1 MKTLSMIY
9 KISKTEL
16 QTLFYSPIAWLIIVI
31 FTFQTSMGFSGVMS
45 DLVKSQELGYGLQ
58 SVTKNIFGGL
68 RGLFSMVQQ
77 YLYLYIPLLTMGLM
91 SREFSSGEIKLLY
104 SSPVTNTHIV
114 LGKFLAMMIFALV
127 LVGILLIYVIFG
139 ACTVKSFDLALT
151 FSGLL
156 GIYLL
161 ICAYAAIGL
170 FMSCL
175 TSYQMVAAMGTLAVL
190 SILNFI
196 GSVSQDIMFVRD
208 VTYWLSIS
216 GRVEEFINGLIC
228 SEDVLYFI
236 MVVILFLAWSII
248 KLQADRQK
256 KELRVTVGRY
266 VGVFLVVVLIGYFS
280 SRPFFKV
287 FYDVTCTKVNTLTP
301 NSQEIVSQLKGG
313 LTITTY
319 TNLLDENYWIALPN
333 AINIDIERFEKY
345 IRFKP
350 DIKMKYVY
358 YYDKVENDNL
368 DKRYPDMNDEER
380 ARELA
385 KGLEM
390 DFKMFLTPE
399 QIRQKIDLSSEGN
412 HFVRLIERESG
423 EKTFLRVFD
432 DNKRLPSEAEI
443 SIALKGLVT
452 TNMPKVGFLT
462 GHGERDSKLDGDRN
476 YNRIAQDKP
485 FRYSLINQGF
495 AFEDISL
502 ENEIPADIS
511 ILVIAE
517 LRSSITDEQMKNLDE
532 YVARGGNLLIAGEP
546 NRQEYMNPLVKRFG
560 VSFMPGC
567 LVERNE
573 NFLPNF
579 IKAHPTPEICELAY
593 VFEGLLEK
601 NRCITMPGCTGL
613 TYSKDKGFQVIP
625 MLMSD
630 TVGSWNELE
639 TMNFI
644 DDSVCLNPVIGEV
657 EKSYPTALALS
668 RKIGDK
674 EQKIVILGD
683 ADCISN
689 AEVSIYR
696 KTVKASNFALI
707 AGVFYWLS
715 DGEAPIDIRRPVPP
729 DDAICLSQQAVNGAR
744 IAFIWGY
751 PGVLLLIA
759 IFIWLRRRGR

>member
-161 ICAYAAIGL
+161 ICGYAAIGL

>member
-31 FTFQTSMGFSGVMS
+31 FTFQTSMGFSGVMG

-58 SVTKNIFGGL
+58 SVTKNIFGGWM
-68 RGLFSMVQQ
+68 GLFSTVQQ

-91 SREFSSGEIKLLY
+91 SREFSSGEVKLLY

-114 LGKFLAMMIFALV
+114 LGKFLAMMFFALV
-127 LVGILLIYVIFG
+127 LVGILLVYVIFG
-139 ACTVKSFDLALT
+139 LCTVESFDLSLT
-151 FSGLL
+151 LSGLL

-190 SILNFI
+190 SVLNFI
-196 GSVSQDIMFVRD
+196 GSVGQDMAFVRD

-216 GRVEEFINGLIC
+216 GRAEEFINGLIC

-236 MVVILFLAWSII
+236 VVVVLFLAWSII

-256 KELRVTVGRY
+256 KALSATVGKY
-266 VGVFLVVVLIGYFS
+266 VGIFGIVVLIGYFS
-280 SRPFFKV
+280 SRPVFKV
-287 FYDVTCTKVNTLTP
+287 FYDATRTKVNTLTP
-301 NSQEIVSQLKGG
+301 NSQEIVKQLKGG

-319 TNLLDENYWIALPN
+319 TNLLDENYWIALPS
-333 AINIDIERFEKY
+333 AINTDLERFEKY
-345 IRFKP
+345 LRFKP
-350 DIKMKYVY
+350 EIKMKYVY
-358 YYDKVENDNL
+358 YYDKVKNEDL

-390 DFKMFLTPE
+390 DFKMFLSPE

-452 TNMPKVGFLT
+452 TNMPKVGFLI
-462 GHGERDSKLDGDRN
+462 GHGERDSKQDGDRN

-495 AFEDISL
+495 AFEDVTL
-502 ENEIPADIS
+502 EKEIPTDIS

-517 LRSSITDEQMKNLDE
+517 LRSPITDEQMKNLDE

-546 NRQEYMNPLVKRFG
+546 NRQEYMNPLVERFG

-579 IKAHPTPEICELAY
+579 IKARPTSEICKLAY

-601 NRCITMPGCTGL
+601 NRCVTMPGCTGL
-613 TYSKDKGFQVIP
+613 AYSEGKGFQVIP
-625 MLMSD
+625 MLVSD

-639 TMNFI
+639 TTNFV
-644 DDSVCLNPVIGEV
+644 DDSVSLNPVIGEV

-668 RKIGDK
+668 RAIGSK

-689 AEVSIYR
+689 SEFNRRVNVR
-696 KTVKASNFALI
+696 TSNYTLI
-707 AGVFYWLS
+707 TGSFFWLS
-715 DGEAPIDIRRPVPP
+715 DNEVPIDVRRPEFP
-729 DDAICLSQQAVNGAR
+729 DNG
-744 IAFIWGY
+744 IYIGSVGEKVIKGIY
-751 PGVLLLIA
+751 MVIIPLLFMGLG
-759 IFIWLRRRGR
+759 IFIWIRRKGR

>member
-1 MKTLSMIY
+1 MNTLSMIY

-31 FTFQTSMGFSGVMS
+31 FTFQTSMGFSGVMG

-58 SVTKNIFGGL
+58 SVTKNIFAGWM
-68 RGLFSMVQQ
+68 GLFSTVQQ

-91 SREFSSGEIKLLY
+91 SREFSSGEVKLLY

-114 LGKFLAMMIFALV
+114 LGKFLAMMVFALV
-127 LVGILLIYVIFG
+127 LVGILLVYVIFG
-139 ACTVKSFDLALT
+139 MCTVESFDLSLT
-151 FSGLL
+151 LSGLL

-190 SILNFI
+190 SVLNFI
-196 GSVSQDIMFVRD
+196 GSVGQDMAFVRD

-216 GRVEEFINGLIC
+216 GRAEEFINGLIC

-236 MVVILFLAWSII
+236 VVVVLFLAWSII

-256 KELRVTVGRY
+256 KALSATVGKY
-266 VGVFLVVVLIGYFS
+266 VGIFGIVVLIGYFS
-280 SRPFFKV
+280 SRPVFKV
-287 FYDVTCTKVNTLTP
+287 FYDATRTKVNTLTP
-301 NSQEIVSQLKGG
+301 NSQEIVKQLKGG

-319 TNLLDENYWIALPN
+319 TNLLDENYWIALPS
-333 AINIDIERFEKY
+333 AINTDLERFEKY
-345 IRFKP
+345 LRFKP
-350 DIKMKYVY
+350 EIKMKYVY
-358 YYDKVENDNL
+358 YYDKVKNEDL

-390 DFKMFLTPE
+390 DFKMFLSPE

-452 TNMPKVGFLT
+452 TNMPKVGFLI
-462 GHGERDSKLDGDRN
+462 GHGERDSKQDGDRN

-495 AFEDISL
+495 AFEDVTL
-502 ENEIPADIS
+502 EKKIPADIS
-511 ILVIAE
+511 ILVVAE
-517 LRSSITDEQMKNLDE
+517 LRSPITDEQMKNLDE

-546 NRQEYMNPLVKRFG
+546 NRQEYMNPLVERFG

-579 IKAHPTPEICELAY
+579 IKARPTPEICELAY

-601 NRCITMPGCTGL
+601 NRCVTMPGCTGL
-613 TYSKDKGFQVIP
+613 AYSEGKGFQVIP
-625 MLMSD
+625 MLVSD
-630 TVGSWNELE
+630 TIGSWNELE
-639 TMNFI
+639 TTNFV
-644 DDSVCLNPVIGEV
+644 DDSVSLNPVIGEV
-657 EKSYPTALALS
+657 EKSYPTALVLL
-668 RKIGDK
+668 RTIGSK

-689 AEVSIYR
+689 GEVSIYR
-696 KTVKASNFALI
+696 KTVKASNFAVI

-729 DDAICLSQQAVNGAR
+729 DDTVYLSQRAMNGVR
-744 IAFIWGY
+744 IAFMWGY
-751 PGVLLLIA
+751 PGMLLLIA
-759 IFIWLRRRGR
+759 VFIWLRRRGR

>member
-1 MKTLSMIY
+1 MSMIY

>member
-1 MKTLSMIY
+1 M
-9 KISKTEL
+9 
-16 QTLFYSPIAWLIIVI
+16 
-31 FTFQTSMGFSGVMS
+31 
-45 DLVKSQELGYGLQ
+45 
-58 SVTKNIFGGL
+58 
-68 RGLFSMVQQ
+68 
-77 YLYLYIPLLTMGLM
+77 
-91 SREFSSGEIKLLY
+91 
-104 SSPVTNTHIV
+104 
-114 LGKFLAMMIFALV
+114 
-127 LVGILLIYVIFG
+127 
-139 ACTVKSFDLALT
+139 
-151 FSGLL
+151 
-156 GIYLL
+156 
-161 ICAYAAIGL
+161 
-170 FMSCL
+170 
-175 TSYQMVAAMGTLAVL
+175 
-190 SILNFI
+190 
-196 GSVSQDIMFVRD
+196 
-208 VTYWLSIS
+208 
-216 GRVEEFINGLIC
+216 
-228 SEDVLYFI
+228 
-236 MVVILFLAWSII
+236 
-248 KLQADRQK
+248 
-256 KELRVTVGRY
+256 
-266 VGVFLVVVLIGYFS
+266 
-280 SRPFFKV
+280 
-287 FYDVTCTKVNTLTP
+287 TP

>member
-1 MKTLSMIY
+1 M
-9 KISKTEL
+9 
-16 QTLFYSPIAWLIIVI
+16 
-31 FTFQTSMGFSGVMS
+31 
-45 DLVKSQELGYGLQ
+45 
-58 SVTKNIFGGL
+58 
-68 RGLFSMVQQ
+68 
-77 YLYLYIPLLTMGLM
+77 
-91 SREFSSGEIKLLY
+91 
-104 SSPVTNTHIV
+104 TNTHIV